1 MSLFCLLWIPLFY
14 LFWRCVTGENSAAG
28 GVWALIIGSI
38 AAMLQFFL
46 GHIVEPGGFGFSR
59 WLSGFIDIVALPAL
73 TPILLYFLFVVLGLI
88 RGNIDFTN
96 FALLWL
102 IPGGAINAV
111 SWSAKND
118 PILLVLV
125 PLLWTAIAVGIPF
138 FIRIIQSS
146 HWAVI
151 ILASLGIIIIPLAA
165 ATSYW
170 AFFSQQFLLGL
181 LFYFVASAPMKVS
194 MVLSFIRARGNG

>member
-1 MSLFCLLWIPLFY
+1 
-14 LFWRCVTGENSAAG
+14 
-28 GVWALIIGSI
+28 
-38 AAMLQFFL
+38 MLQFFL
-46 GHIVEPGGFGFSR
+46 GHIIEPGGFGFSR
-59 WLSGFIDIVALPAL
+59 WMNGFIDIVALPAL
-73 TPILLYFLFVVLGLI
+73 TPILLYLLLVVLGII

-102 IPGGAINAV
+102 IPAGAISAV
-111 SWSAKND
+111 SWSAQND
-118 PILLVLV
+118 PTLLVLV

-138 FIRIIQSS
+138 FMSLIQNS

-170 AFFSQQFLLGL
+170 AFFSQQFILGF
-181 LFYFVASAPMKVS
+181 LFYFVASAPMKVY